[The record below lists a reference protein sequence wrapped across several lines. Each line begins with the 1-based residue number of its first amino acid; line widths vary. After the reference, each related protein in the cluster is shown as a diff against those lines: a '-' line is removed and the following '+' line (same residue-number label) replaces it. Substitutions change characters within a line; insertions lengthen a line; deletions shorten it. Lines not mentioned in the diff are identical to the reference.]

1 MKKIFTLCVGL
12 FAALALQA
20 QSDFPL
26 HFVDKNGNEIAD
38 GSTLIIT
45 DWIDDGF
52 GGIMVPSGLAVKN
65 TSDAEV
71 QCAGAFTVR
80 SISNGA
86 FQSCFPMNCMQA
98 RTVGDY
104 TTQNGAMAAGDLKNM
119 QTEWLPDPD
128 SEGTCTVVYQ
138 LITYKQNPIT
148 KQWTVDK
155 YGPTVTMNFAYGT
168 TGINNAPT
176 SNAQRSTCYDLMGR
190 RVSKPAKGVYIIN
203 GRQVVIK

>member
-26 HFVDKNGNEIAD
+26 QFADKDGNVIAD
-38 GSTLIIT
+38 GSTLNIT
-45 DWIDDGF
+45 QAEDDGF
-52 GGIMVPSGLAVKN
+52 GGLLMPSGLFVKN

-71 QCAGAFTVR
+71 QCGGSLTIQ

-86 FQSCFPMNCMQA
+86 FQSCFPENCMQWSKTGA
-98 RTVGDY
+98 Y
-104 TTQNGAMAAGDLKNM
+104 TTQRGEMAANDLKDM
-119 QTEWLPDPD
+119 QTEWLPTA
-128 SEGTCTVVYQ
+128 EGTCTVVYQ
-138 LITYKQNPIT
+138 LVTYKQNPIT
-148 KQWTVDK
+148 KQWAVDK

-190 RVSKPAKGVYIIN
+190 RVSQPAKGLYIIN

>member
-26 HFVDKNGNEIAD
+26 KFEDKNGNEIAD

-52 GGIMVPSGLAVKN
+52 GGIMVPSGLAVRN
-65 TSDAEV
+65 TTGAEV
-71 QCAGAFTVR
+71 QCGGSLTIQ

-86 FQSCFPMNCMQA
+86 FQSCFPENCMQWSK
-98 RTVGDY
+98 VGDY
-104 TTQNGAMAAGDLKNM
+104 TTQRGAIAANDLKNM
-119 QTEWLPDPD
+119 QTEWLPTA
-128 SEGTCTVVYQ
+128 EGTCTVVYQ
-138 LITYKQNPIT
+138 LVTYKQNPIT
-148 KQWTVDK
+148 KQWAVDK

-190 RVSKPAKGVYIIN
+190 RVSKPTKGLYIIN

>member
-26 HFVDKNGNEIAD
+26 KFEDKNGNEIAD

-52 GGIMVPSGLAVKN
+52 GGIMVPSGLAVRN
-65 TSDAEV
+65 TTGAEV
-71 QCAGAFTVR
+71 QCGGSLTIQ
-80 SISNGA
+80 SISNGV
-86 FQSCFPMNCMQA
+86 FQSCFPENCMQWSK
-98 RTVGDY
+98 VGDY
-104 TTQNGAMAAGDLKNM
+104 TTQRGAIAANDLKNM
-119 QTEWLPDPD
+119 QTEWLPTA
-128 SEGTCTVVYQ
+128 EGTCTVVYQ
-138 LITYKQNPIT
+138 LVTYKQNPIT
-148 KQWTVDK
+148 KQWAVDK

-190 RVSKPAKGVYIIN
+190 RVSKPAKGLYIIN